1 MVGAVVEGR
10 WAVLV
15 PDLAMTGGT
24 GTAVASAD
32 CAVTVSEKTGREKTD
47 GEAKVEAGVC
57 SIVA

>member
-24 GTAVASAD
+24 GIAVASAD

-57 SIVA
+57 SIVT

>member
-24 GTAVASAD
+24 GIAVASAD
-32 CAVTVSEKTGREKTD
+32 CVVTVSEGTGREETD
-47 GEAKVEAGVC
+47 GEVKVEAGVC